1 MPKVLDSPFFGASIS
16 DNLLETQD
24 GFLVCLNVPVART
37 GTQDYIGS
45 EINKAWG
52 EKIVKAYRLEED
64 VFHPDTIAS
73 FNGKPVTDDHPSV
86 YPVAP
91 ENYTIYAKGHAQ
103 NARREGND
111 IVVDLVI
118 TDPVLIQKIKSGLK
132 RQVSVGYDCQ
142 WVKYKNTVKQ
152 TNIRANHIA
161 VVTAGRAGPKY
172 AIKDELPKI
181 QKKGAIMNK
190 KQALAKMFAAFAKD
204 ESTTPEE
211 LEQVMQYVTDAEPEK
226 KPSEAG
232 LFKKFLAAF
241 DAKAKDE
248 DEEEKKVDDEDKE
261 EKESKEKAL
270 DARLEKIE
278 GTLDTLVKALDKAK
292 DEDEEEK
299 VAKDEDETEKAE
311 DEETE
316 EEKKEAKDQALKAL
330 MTELK
335 PALATLDSKAQK
347 VVKDALSKALGR
359 ETSNVFAEIK
369 KIVASHSPAKDNAP
383 KDLSEIGKKI
393 RDTYN
398 PHYKKA

>member
-1 MPKVLDSPFFGASIS
+1 
-16 DNLLETQD
+16 
-24 GFLVCLNVPVART
+24 
-37 GTQDYIGS
+37 
-45 EINKAWG
+45 
-52 EKIVKAYRLEED
+52 
-64 VFHPDTIAS
+64 
-73 FNGKPVTDDHPSV
+73 
-86 YPVAP
+86 
-91 ENYTIYAKGHAQ
+91 
-103 NARREGND
+103 
-111 IVVDLVI
+111 
-118 TDPVLIQKIKSGLK
+118 
-132 RQVSVGYDCQ
+132 
-142 WVKYKNTVKQ
+142 
-152 TNIRANHIA
+152 
-161 VVTAGRAGPKY
+161 
-172 AIKDELPKI
+172 
-181 QKKGAIMNK
+181 MNK

-204 ESTTPEE
+204 ASPEE
-211 LEQVMQYVTDAEPEK
+211 VEQVLEFVTDAEPEK

-248 DEEEKKVDDEDKE
+248 DEEEKKAEDEDKE
-261 EKESKEKAL
+261 EKEAEYKAL
-270 DARLEKIE
+270 DARLGKIE
-278 GTLDTLVKALDKAK
+278 STLDTLVKALDKAK
-292 DEDEEEK
+292 DEDKEEK
-299 VAKDEDETEKAE
+299 VSEYEDETEKAE

-316 EEKKEAKDQALKAL
+316 EEKKEAKDQAFKAL